1 MILFNNES
9 PYSAILESITYI
21 NNVFA
26 RIRWLRSDQNVMY
39 QHVWTYIAYIVYVCD
54 TLQNGGIGWHGG
66 D

>member
-39 QHVWTYIAYIVYVCD
+39 IVYVCD